1 LLVLSCGTAHAQNLI
16 YDGYNIFAVQNNA
29 KYPAIFHVSG
39 LGWQVSSIADYRYNN
54 GAVWPLGTMF
64 SIAIT
69 DLNHNVIDGPFTA
82 VNTAPGAGPYDFI
95 APVNK
100 FLKSGWYYVQDS
112 DPKTWSWNMES
123 AREGFTRIFGIAF
136 GAHAHPKPAPK
147 PSTFVPMN
155 CGNYWP
161 STTTVM
167 FPCIGPSGTIIT
179 MTAVNRGLAAPL
191 GTATFKLAQTR
202 FGNPGGI
209 VLPITVAVWCYG
221 DH

>member
-1 LLVLSCGTAHAQNLI
+1 MRAIRATREISIETVIALGLLLVLSCGTAHAQNLI

-39 LGWQVSSIADYRYNN
+39 LGWQVSSIADYHYNN

-69 DLNHNVIDGPFTA
+69 DLNHNVIDGPFTT

-112 DPKTWSWNMES
+112 DPKTWLWNMEAPARASRAYS
-123 AREGFTRIFGIAF
+123 ASHSGRMRIPSRLLS
-136 GAHAHPKPAPK
+136 HPLSCP
-147 PSTFVPMN
+147 
-155 CGNYWP
+155 
-161 STTTVM
+161 
-167 FPCIGPSGTIIT
+167 
-179 MTAVNRGLAAPL
+179 
-191 GTATFKLAQTR
+191 
-202 FGNPGGI
+202 
-209 VLPITVAVWCYG
+209 
-221 DH
+221 